1 MLGVCGSIAAYK
13 SAFLVR
19 QLVKAGA
26 EVRVIMTNTAGDFVD
41 PLTFSTLSKNPVLSS
56 FTRDDKTWNSHVEL
70 GLWADAFVIAPASAN
85 TIAKMAAGMCDNL
98 LTATYLSAKCLV
110 ILAPA
115 MDLDMWKHPA
125 TQYNLNALRRFGNE
139 VIAVN
144 SGELASGLVGEGRM
158 AEPEEIFAYL
168 EKRFAIQKK
177 RDDNYK
183 RIAGKQ
189 ILITAGPTLEPI
201 DPVRYISNHSTG
213 KMGFAIAEELAAL
226 DAQVTVVK
234 GPTSFNPEVKGIKI
248 IPVTSAQEMY
258 DASVKAFPKADVAIL
273 AAAVSDYRPVS
284 THAQK
289 MKKDEDVLHVQLV
302 KNPDILE
309 SLGKKKTKKQLLVGF
324 ALETEDELANAK
336 KKLQKKNLDM
346 IVLNS
351 LRDKGAGFGYDTN
364 KITVINKKGDEHS
377 YSLKGKPDVA
387 RDIIDEVINLM
398 DA

>member
-1 MLGVCGSIAAYK
+1 
-13 SAFLVR
+13 
-19 QLVKAGA
+19 VKAGA
-26 EVRVIMTNTAGDFVD
+26 EVRVIMTDSASDFVD
-41 PLTFSTLSKNPVLSS
+41 PLTFSTLSKQPVLSS
-56 FTRDDKTWNSHVEL
+56 FTGNDKTWNSHVEL
-70 GLWADAFVIAPASAN
+70 GLWADMFIIAPASAN
-85 TIAKMAAGMCDNL
+85 TLAKLASGMCDNL

-110 ILAPA
+110 VFAPA

-125 TQYNLNALRRFGNE
+125 TQYNINVLRRFGNE
-139 VIAVN
+139 VIPVSN
-144 SGELASGLVGEGRM
+144 GELASGLVGEGRM
-158 AEPEEIFAYL
+158 AEPEEIFAWL
-168 EKRFAIQKK
+168 EKRFTIQKK

-183 RIAGKQ
+183 RIAGKH
-189 ILITAGPTLEPI
+189 ILITAGPTVEPI

-213 KMGFAIAEELAAL
+213 KMGFALAEELAAL
-226 DAQVTVVK
+226 DAQVTVIK
-234 GPTSFNPEVKGIKI
+234 GPTSFNPEMKGIKI
-248 IPVTSAQEMY
+248 IPVTTAQEMY

-284 THAQK
+284 VHSQK
-289 MKKDEDVLHVQLV
+289 IKKENDALHVQLV

-324 ALETEDELANAK
+324 ALETEDELANAR

-364 KITVINKKGDEHS
+364 KITVINRKGDEHS